1 MILGSRGLASPI
13 KESAMPKLVNN
24 SRLVSPRARFVQAK
38 FEEEVVAGGRPISNG
53 HLDIR

>member
-1 MILGSRGLASPI
+1 
-13 KESAMPKLVNN
+13 MPKLVNN